1 MSLYQTALRA
11 ELCQTLER
19 LETLLNEC
27 AACIRDDEDLPAWLW
42 QATGGV
48 PMRLTAAQ
56 AMRQIE
62 YDDGQD
68 PSAVI
73 MCPGLLGAS
82 AATLDRARELNLAK
96 DQLRSVLVT
105 MEKIR
110 VQERDPVTGEVVKM
124 SLARFALHAMGRAR
138 LHRHQAW
145 RHWRL
150 LEAMPEGIGFTW
162 AHTRKVKRIDV
173 DTAQRWLADKGDSP
187 SILQQRELLAPL
199 PSDQPLAYIK
209 KSPTHVRVNLTWG
222 PGEKAPQASQVCAA
236 LPVLFPCRPG
246 QALPPFAALR
256 QSSEADPGRRRR
268 RDRKVEET
276 PFLPAIHVYR
286 YLPEHG

>member
-1 MSLYQTALRA
+1 MSLHQTALRA
-11 ELCQTLER
+11 ELCQALEH
-19 LETLLNEC
+19 LETMLHEC
-27 AACIRDDEDLPAWLW
+27 AACVRADEDLPVWLW
-42 QATGGV
+42 QTRGGES
-48 PMRLTAAQ
+48 MRLTATH

-62 YDDGQD
+62 YDDEQD
-68 PSAVI
+68 PNTVI

-82 AATLDRARELNLAK
+82 AATLERVRELNLAK
-96 DQLRSVLVT
+96 DRLRTVLVS

-110 VQERDPVTGEVVKM
+110 IQERDPVTGERVKM

-150 LEAMPEGIGFTW
+150 LEAMPVGMGFTW

-173 DTAQRWLADKGDSP
+173 ATAQRWLEDKGDNL
-187 SILQQRELLAPL
+187 SILEQRELLAPL
-199 PSDQPLAYIK
+199 PPDQPLAYIK

-222 PGEKAPQASQVCAA
+222 PDENAPQASQVCAA

-256 QSSEADPGRRRR
+256 QSSEADPGRRKR
-268 RDRKVEET
+268 RDRKVEEI

-286 YLPEHG
+286 YLPGHD